1 MEGTNTQT
9 STQNVGTTAQQQEQQ
24 QGQQQEKLF
33 TQEELE
39 EKIKRRLERERKKY
53 PSDEDLMEFQKWQE
67 SQQTQQQKWD
77 TLKGERDT
85 FAQQLKENQKELEQL
100 KRERFLLSQG
110 IALEDADYYAFKIS
124 KTMEEVEA
132 FETAAKQYLKEKD
145 ITNRQHSKQQQRAF
159 VSFGKQSDG
168 GTKAMSIGDEINRK
182 LRGEI

>member
-39 EKIKRRLERERKKY
+39 ENKKTFGKGAKKIPFRRGFDGISKMAGKPADTAAKMGHIERGK
-53 PSDEDLMEFQKWQE
+53 
-67 SQQTQQQKWD
+67 
-77 TLKGERDT
+77 DT

-124 KTMEEVEA
+124 KTMEEGEA